1 MDLKMR
7 KVSNCVFFLTFALVA
22 NIAKKEKGERGSDN
36 CATENESFWGL
47 KMML

>member
-22 NIAKKEKGERGSDN
+22 STAETEKGEQGSTN
-36 CATENESFWGL
+36 CATEDESFWGL